1 MMSIL
6 GKSRISTAFCML
18 VATLT
23 LNAFAASQSF
33 AQVQITAVAKNQLI
47 VGKTYYIAADNLNL
61 RSSNST
67 TSSDNIVG
75 QLSMNDEVVLVNAL
89 SADTPLVQIRLI
101 KSKSVP
107 NNVAAQLFVSKDY
120 LSDKVYQAPVAKYF
134 VIQNVATEKTR
145 VYERCTVTPGCPHK
159 LVMETDMVVGRNEE
173 GTKTDRY
180 AYMTWLGHSRIAS
193 WVKFYSDG
201 MQTYPSWYTAG
212 QDLKSIPSPIS
223 KNSSRVIGS
232 RKWLTKKNGKD
243 TVYGAFGWYA
253 AKLSPSDDVN
263 GVNSQWMHGTIGWG
277 VDGSDA
283 IDITRGFFMNMFSN
297 PGSHGCTRLEN
308 RAIAYLRE
316 ILPTGTDIYR
326 VYARE
331 STRERQA
338 VLSDGSVIPLTR
350 YKNAY
355 NNPARWDYILLTD
368 GAQKAGG
375 LSADATNIITKN
387 IPVIQGNNFL
397 EQGSY
402 MVDQYP
408 TATPLNYK
416 NSASSGKS
424 GDRYRID
431 AGKEKAP
438 TNFRGYFL
446 VDEGRF
452 IDYQHPDARA
462 VKGKVKVSGLLD
474 FRTTVPEQLKATGYH
489 FPPAVIY

>member
-1 MMSIL
+1 MMKFL
-6 GKSRISTAFCML
+6 GKNRVNTAICML

-23 LNAFAASQSF
+23 LNVFTASESF
-33 AQVQITAVAKNQLI
+33 AQAQIMAVAKNQLV
-47 VGKTYYIAADNLNL
+47 VGKTYFIAADNLNL
-61 RSSNST
+61 RSSNNTS
-67 TSSDNIVG
+67 SSDNIVG

-89 SADTPLVQIRLI
+89 GEGTPLVQIKLV

-107 NNVAAQLFVSKDY
+107 TNIAPQLFVSKDY
-120 LSDKVYQAPVAKYF
+120 LSDKVYEAPVLKYF

-145 VYERCTVTPGCPHK
+145 VYERCVTYPGCPHK

-173 GTKTDRY
+173 GTKSDRY
-180 AYMTWLGHSRIAS
+180 AYMTWLGHSRISS

-212 QDLKSIPSPIS
+212 QDLKSIPKPIS
-223 KNSSRVIGS
+223 SNSSRVIGS
-232 RKWLTKKNGKD
+232 RKWLTKQNGKD

-316 ILPTGTDIYR
+316 ILPVGTDIYR

-331 STRERQA
+331 STRERQTI
-338 VLSDGSVIPLTR
+338 LSDDTVIPLSR
-350 YKNAY
+350 YKEAY
-355 NNPARWDYILLTD
+355 NNPVRWDYILLTD
-368 GAQKAGG
+368 GAQKSGG

-387 IPVIQGNNFL
+387 IPVIQGQNFI
-397 EQGSY
+397 EQGNY
-402 MVDQYP
+402 MVDRYP
-408 TATPLNYK
+408 TAAQLNYK

-431 AGKEKAP
+431 AGKSKEP

-474 FRTTVPEQLKATGYH
+474 FRTSVPENLKATGYH
-489 FPPAVIY
+489 FPPNIIY